1 MSKRSYNRRSDQ
13 EIIQE
18 LQGRIQEIEKRI
30 ESRTRT
36 DSQVLKEMPKARRS
50 LARFAQVCMDNQRND
65 LSNTILGFMATL
77 ENQAKD
83 VPPSVQNAI
92 RARIDRVENAEAF

>member
-1 MSKRSYNRRSDQ
+1 
-13 EIIQE
+13 
-18 LQGRIQEIEKRI
+18 
-30 ESRTRT
+30 
-36 DSQVLKEMPKARRS
+36 
-50 LARFAQVCMDNQRND
+50 MDNQRND